1 MEKQVLGK
9 GLSALFSEKNVDMDS
24 INNISRNAEAA
35 LYIDINSISVNP
47 NQPRQ
52 IYDEE
57 KLNEL
62 TESIK
67 TNGIIQ
73 PLTVKYSRENNS
85 YILLSG
91 ERRLR
96 AAKKAGLSEV
106 PVFNYERA
114 ADKEEEKHLI
124 ALLENIQ
131 RDDLNAMDLSDA
143 FQRTMEDFNL
153 TQEELAAKIN
163 KNRSTIGNYLRL
175 QNLPAEIKVYLRK
188 GELQE
193 GHARTLS
200 RLSTPDDMKK
210 LAKRIIEE
218 KLSVRQLE
226 EITKSQAKFVKKKRT
241 LNKDIKHQYLEHIEE
256 KMRNFFGTK
265 VKMNPGPKEKGTI
278 VIEYYSNNDLDRII
292 ELCEKN

>member
-9 GLSALFSEKNVDMDS
+9 GLSALFSEKNVDLDS
-24 INNISRNAEAA
+24 INNNKSGNESA
-35 LYIDINSISVNP
+35 LFIDINKIFTNP

-52 IYDEE
+52 VYDQE

-62 TESIK
+62 SESIK

-73 PLTVKYSRENNS
+73 PLTVKYSRENNC
-85 YILLSG
+85 YVLLSG
-91 ERRLR
+91 ERRLK
-96 AAKKAGLSEV
+96 AAKIAGLSEV
-106 PVFNYERA
+106 PVFNYDKA
-114 ADKEEEKHLI
+114 ADKEEEKHFI

-143 FQRTMEDFNL
+143 FQKTMDDFNL
-153 TQEELAAKIN
+153 TQEELASKIN

-193 GHARTLS
+193 GHARTLA
-200 RLSTPDDMKK
+200 RLSTPEEMKQ

-226 EITKSQAKFVKKKRT
+226 EITKDKAKFVKKKKPE
-241 LNKDIKHQYLEHIEE
+241 NKNIKLQYLDHIEE
-256 KMRNFFGTK
+256 RLRNYFGTK
-265 VKMNPGPKEKGTI
+265 VRLNPSSKEKGTI
-278 VIEYYSNNDLDRII
+278 VVEYYSNNDLDRIL

>member
-9 GLSALFSEKNVDMDS
+9 GLSALFSEKNVDMDA
-24 INNISRNAEAA
+24 INNVSADRESV
-35 LYIDINSISVNP
+35 LYIDIEKIATNP

-52 IYDEE
+52 MYDEE

-62 TESIK
+62 AASIK
-67 TNGIIQ
+67 DNGIIQ
-73 PLTVKYSRENNS
+73 PLTVKFNKEHNF

-96 AAKKAGLSEV
+96 AAKMAGLSEV
-106 PVFNYERA
+106 PVFNYA
-114 ADKEEEKHLI
+114 KSVDKEEEKHLI

-143 FQRTMEDFNL
+143 FRKTMDDFNL
-153 TQEELAAKIN
+153 TQEELSVKIN
-163 KNRSTIGNYLRL
+163 KNRSTIGNFLRL

-193 GHARTLS
+193 GHARALS
-200 RLSTPDDMKK
+200 RLNTPEDMKQ

-218 KLSVRQLE
+218 NLSVRQIE
-226 EITKSQAKFVKKKRT
+226 EITKDKAKFVKKKRSG
-241 LNKDIKHQYLEHIEE
+241 NKDIKHQYLDHIEE
-256 KMRNFFGTK
+256 KLRNYFGTK
-265 VKMNPGPKEKGTI
+265 VKMNHSGEKGTI
-278 VIEYYSNNDLDRII
+278 VIEYYSNNDLDRIL